1 MRFMYV
7 RHMQLRSELSTHV
20 FRAVSL
26 SYIMPGFYIGLE
38 TTGMCPLDPC
48 SALSEVDCLRSRLGK
63 ASSSATYSS
72 LPGGSVSSSFRE
84 RHMAYARLG
93 GTCDGDQDW
102 FMSQGQSIV
111 FNPESTGTAVFTV
124 VQEQTVGFDPRPTTI
139 KVSLAAGYEIFTDL
153 YRCLGLVFSVC

>member
-1 MRFMYV
+1 MAQF
-7 RHMQLRSELSTHV
+7 TC
-20 FRAVSL
+20 
-26 SYIMPGFYIGLE
+26 
-38 TTGMCPLDPC
+38 TG
-48 SALSEVDCLRSRLGK
+48 
-63 ASSSATYSS
+63 
-72 LPGGSVSSSFRE
+72 
-84 RHMAYARLG
+84 LG